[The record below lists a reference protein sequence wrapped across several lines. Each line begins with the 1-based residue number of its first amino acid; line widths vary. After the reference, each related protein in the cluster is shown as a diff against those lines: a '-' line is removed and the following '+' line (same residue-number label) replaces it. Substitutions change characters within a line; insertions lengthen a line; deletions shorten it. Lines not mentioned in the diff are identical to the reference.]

1 MRPIVWKFLL
11 VGFSLQ
17 ILPSAAA
24 QQRSQRQT
32 EDESPVFSVRD
43 LLDERLLRGPG
54 YVMEDQVRVHD
65 YRYVFYLKT
74 NYGRL
79 PVHGIPMLELRLR
92 EMYAIAAA
100 RDLAD
105 QPQAIEGVV
114 QTLANTPRGLASL
127 LTEPDQAVRRA
138 GVGFRRMADRATD
151 DEARQAGGPVRRQLA
166 AELGCDPETRNP
178 ILARVLDEVARRNG
192 AGKFVTKTALS
203 MAVPGLGLL
212 AANAEQKESLRTHTP
227 VEINASIEQSMIK
240 LGVHPTFARRFRDE
254 PSYTAMQRLMYWD
267 QLARLRDI
275 PGFESVVERA
285 IEVDGE
291 ARALS
296 TLEELRLLGHLAK
309 SQGVER
315 ISLFELPVAT
325 LHGGKQV
332 IVCAA
337 DYVTDTAE
345 TRAAV
350 RAYRKQYTDVPTTL
364 LVSGRESD
372 AFRST
377 LADYDIAVTER
388 PPMD

>member
-1 MRPIVWKFLL
+1 
-11 VGFSLQ
+11 
-17 ILPSAAA
+17 
-24 QQRSQRQT
+24 
-32 EDESPVFSVRD
+32 
-43 LLDERLLRGPG
+43 
-54 YVMEDQVRVHD
+54 
-65 YRYVFYLKT
+65 
-74 NYGRL
+74 
-79 PVHGIPMLELRLR
+79 
-92 EMYAIAAA
+92 
-100 RDLAD
+100 
-105 QPQAIEGVV
+105 
-114 QTLANTPRGLASL
+114 
-127 LTEPDQAVRRA
+127 
-138 GVGFRRMADRATD
+138 
-151 DEARQAGGPVRRQLA
+151 
-166 AELGCDPETRNP
+166 
-178 ILARVLDEVARRNG
+178 
-192 AGKFVTKTALS
+192 
-203 MAVPGLGLL
+203 
-212 AANAEQKESLRTHTP
+212 
-227 VEINASIEQSMIK
+227 
-240 LGVHPTFARRFRDE
+240 
-254 PSYTAMQRLMYWD
+254 MYWD

-364 LVSGRESD
+364 LVSGRVSD